1 MKKVLLITIF
11 LLLQSFPSVGE
22 LNGKRLICEC
32 KTSPLSSCE
41 KEKGYEKYLYF
52 DGYKFENNKI
62 IKDYYSKLK
71 DKIILSNV
79 QITYSTNTTFIKW
92 KSIDKFQSYTLD
104 RKNLK
109 INKHDLVLD
118 WKYTYQCKLI
128 SNSKEYDL
136 KLKKMKIEFQN
147 LYNKKMK
154 ENKI

>member
-1 MKKVLLITIF
+1 MKKLIIITIV

-32 KTSPLSSCE
+32 KTSPLLSCE
-41 KEKGYEKYLYF
+41 KEKGYEKYLYV

-71 DKIILSNV
+71 DKITLSTV
-79 QITYSTNTTFIKW
+79 QITYSTNTSFIKW
-92 KSIDKFQSYTLD
+92 KSIDKFVSYTLD

-128 SNSKEYDL
+128 SNPKEYDL